1 MTTLAL
7 LRETMTEFLQNQG
20 IRALSAWPKAE
31 RTVRTEPLAVVRV
44 KEVEA
49 SPAGFHRY
57 LGEVY
62 DETARVWTET
72 YGCAMTATFGLALY
86 SPAAKGEEGCREL
99 LDRVAEAFQRGGPA
113 GLTVE
118 KWSMGE
124 IAFHRDSGM
133 FRGEVTAQ
141 CRAVLTEKTDGD
153 GVFLAFEVKG
163 GMELW

>member
-20 IRALSAWPKAE
+20 IRALSAWPRAE
-31 RTVRTEPLAVVRV
+31 RTARTAPLAVVRV
-44 KEVEA
+44 KEAEA
-49 SPAGFHRY
+49 GPAGFHRY

-72 YGCAMTATFGLALY
+72 YGCALTVNFGLALY
-86 SPAAKGEEGCREL
+86 SLEARGEEGCRDL
-99 LDRVAEAFQRGGPA
+99 LDQVAEALQRGGPA
-113 GLTVE
+113 GLTLE
-118 KWSMGE
+118 KWSVGE

-133 FRGEVTAQ
+133 FRGEMTVR

-153 GVFLAFEVKG
+153 GVFQTFEVKG